1 MEKVYVFGH
10 MNPDTDSVCAAIN
23 LANLKRNLGVQ
34 AEERVLG
41 PINKETKFV
50 LDYFKVKEPKY
61 LNDVKLRIK
70 DIKYR
75 KNCYLSEYTSIKD
88 VYDYML
94 KVNTTAVSIVD
105 EDKHLVNLITAKD
118 ILKRILYP
126 QDDYL
131 RTSYDN
137 ILSTLNGEKIVHID
151 DEIEGKVT
159 AASFAHSTF
168 ESKIELGREDILIVG
183 DRHYII
189 ELGIKSK
196 VKLIIIIGNSEI
208 KKEHIKEAKKNKVN
222 IIRTGLKSFE
232 TARLIVYSNYIKNIL
247 NKKEPYYVQTK
258 DYYDDFIKWSAPLK
272 IDSFPVIDKNGKCM
286 GLLRKSEID
295 KLNKRKVIL
304 VDHNEPEQSAIGLEE
319 AEIVEVV
326 DHHRIGRVSTN
337 QPINFRN
344 MTVGS
349 TNTIIYYL
357 YLENGVKISKETAGL
372 MMSGIISDTL
382 FFKSPTTTE
391 TDKKVV
397 KVLSKICKVKPE
409 KYALEMF
416 KAGTSLEGLSKEEI
430 VSGDLKTFDA
440 DSLKVTVSQVF
451 TMDYESILSSI
462 DEYLD
467 VIEHEKQESRVDHFV
482 FVVTDIIKNGSY
494 ILFDKNSLELVGRA
508 FRKKNISEGFFVDGV
523 VSRKKQIVPSI
534 IDALEN

>member
-23 LANLKRNLGVQ
+23 LANLKRSLGIQ

-61 LNDVKLRIK
+61 LNDTKLRIK

-75 KNCYLSEYTSIKD
+75 KNCFLSEYTSIKD

-94 KVNTTAVSIVD
+94 KVNTTAVAIVNN
-105 EDKHLVNLITAKD
+105 EKQLVNLITAKD

-126 QDDYL
+126 ESDEL
-131 RTSYDN
+131 RTSYQN
-137 ILSTLNGEKIVHID
+137 LINTLSGEEIVHID
-151 DEIEGKVT
+151 DEICGKVT

-168 ESKIELGREDILIVG
+168 ESQIELGRDDILIVG

-196 VKLIIIIGNSEI
+196 VKLIIIIGAAQI
-208 KKEHIKEAKKNKVN
+208 KKEHIKEAKKNRVN
-222 IIRTGLKSFE
+222 IIRTNLKSFE

-247 NKKEPYYVQTK
+247 NKKEPYYVHDK
-258 DYYDDFIKWSAPLK
+258 DCYDDFIQWSAPLK
-272 IDSFPVIDKNGKCM
+272 IDSFPVVDKTGKCL

-304 VDHNEPEQSAIGLEE
+304 VDHNEPEQSAIGLDE
-319 AEIVEVV
+319 AEIVEIV

-349 TNTIIYYL
+349 TNTILYYL
-357 YLENGVKISKETAGL
+357 YQENGIKISRETAGL

-382 FFKSPTTTE
+382 FLKSPTTTE
-391 TDKKVV
+391 KDSKVV
-397 KVLSKICKVKPE
+397 KSLSKICKVKPE
-409 KYALEMF
+409 KYAMEMF
-416 KAGTSLEGLSKEEI
+416 KAGTSLDGLTKEEI
-430 VSGDLKTFDA
+430 VTGDLKTFEV
-440 DSLKVTVSQVF
+440 SSSKISVSQVF
-451 TMDYESILSSI
+451 TMDYESILSSVN
-462 DEYLD
+462 DYLN
-467 VIEHEKQESRVDHFV
+467 VIEKEKMDNKVDNFIFV
-482 FVVTDIIKNGSY
+482 ITDIVNDGSY
-494 ILFDKNSLELVGRA
+494 ILYDKSSTEIVKRA
-508 FRKKNISEGFFVDGV
+508 FGMKKVEEGFFVDGV